1 MKCVTCHRTSSSGFC
16 LERCRVIY
24 TYTNRLVPCIIKDCP
39 NQPKGLKPLCADHLS
54 THCLNCG
61 TEKKDQTTFCSVEC
75 SKLHPPRR
83 QCMCMHVT
91 EHGDIIPCSN
101 TPDAL
106 PLKYPRCKTRKKG
119 KNYHKLCAECAN
131 GVHRNWIE
139 DKLCDVSR
147 QECGMALK
155 IVTLMCDA
163 IDEMTKSLPIPCVQN
178 SKEYQIWYSQAIE
191 RSELQIRLN
200 RARGCGIIFH
210 HISDKIRLLVI
221 GEQTANGIRY
231 GFVGGKHDVRMGTVY
246 RRESPNNPQNRVAR
260 LELPYIAAV
269 REFIEECGGKFK
281 WIYLQ
286 REKVYLGVYD
296 KPGEDSTE
304 VVFGFVVNDLAY
316 EEMVKV
322 QNHDRTVYKGWWTLD
337 EIYNHKD
344 FRPGDLNGL
353 DDMLSKIQADV

>member
-1 MKCVTCHRTSSSGFC
+1 MCYDMYTRGDQTRCLISG
-16 LERCRVIY
+16 
-24 TYTNRLVPCIIKDCP
+24 CP
-39 NQPKGLKPLCADHLS
+39 NQPNGLKPFCPEHLT
-54 THCLNCG
+54 THCLHCG
-61 TEKKDQTTFCSVEC
+61 CEKKDKSTFCSPDC
-75 SKLHPPRR
+75 SKLHSHQQ
-83 QCMCMHVT
+83 QCFCMHVT
-91 EHGDIIPCSN
+91 EHGDLIPCSHK
-101 TPDAL
+101 PALL
-106 PLKYPRCKTRKKG
+106 PLKKPGYKKRK
-119 KNYHKLCAECAN
+119 N
-131 GVHRNWIE
+131 GGTHHRMCSYCHSHIHQCWI
-139 DKLCDVSR
+139 DDRLCDVSR
-147 QECGMALK
+147 QECGFALK
-155 IVTLMCDA
+155 VQELMCDA
-163 IDEMTKSLPIPCVQN
+163 MHETTKSLPIPCEKT
-178 SKEYQIWYSQAIE
+178 SEEYQIWYSQAIA

-200 RARGCGIIFH
+200 KARGCGILFY

-221 GEQTANGIRY
+221 GEQTVDGIRY
-231 GFVGGKHDVRMGTVY
+231 GFVGGKQDFRMGIVY
-246 RRESPNNPQNRVAR
+246 RRDSPNNPQDRVAR

-322 QNHDRTVYKGWWTLD
+322 QNHGRTVYKGWWTLD